1 MPIVSIFS
9 QPVITAQTF
18 DLKAFD
24 AAVTLAQSLT
34 QWGFLIIAGSVVI
47 VVGTSYYRPNESLV
61 RRSYLL
67 FLLAW
72 LLMGMSIFRGIQVQ
86 MANVARLFE
95 SSPNLTEVRRTM
107 THDAN
112 AQIQYMELSLWI
124 FGVWLLCFSVWW
136 VFHTPQS
143 NATGNVP

>member
-1 MPIVSIFS
+1 MMIVGILS
-9 QPVITAQTF
+9 QPVVTAQAF
-18 DLKAFD
+18 DPKAFD

-47 VVGTSYYRPNESLV
+47 VVGTSYYRPNQPFV
-61 RRSYLL
+61 RGSYLL

-95 SSPNLTEVRRTM
+95 SSTNLAEVRRTM

-112 AQIQYMELSLWI
+112 AQIRYMEWSLWI
-124 FGVWLLCFSVWW
+124 FGIWLLFFSVWW
-136 VFHTPQS
+136 VFHTPPP
-143 NATGNVP
+143 NATGKVP